1 MVEESVETSDDIAS
15 LVAHL
20 QQESSIIHHT
30 SSSLLERLNV
40 NIVQFF
46 NIDFVILSPII
57 GDDIC
62 EFRSEAVLTMMSN
75 ADSVTADDIRKID
88 INLNQR

>member
-20 QQESSIIHHT
+20 QQERSFHNT

-62 EFRSEAVLTMMSN
+62 ECRSEAVLTMMSN